1 MQSNLKKALIVEGGA
16 MRGVFS
22 TGVLDEFLQ
31 QDFNPFDIYYGVSA
45 GAANLAAYLA
55 NMPGRNLKIY
65 TDYALRPEFISLRK
79 YLKGGHLMDLDWL
92 WDVTIK
98 ELRLDLKKIYQT
110 GKPFIVC
117 LTEVL
122 SGQAEYRKT
131 SAKDLE
137 HLLKVSSAL
146 PILYRNF
153 PRVDGRPM
161 ADGGLADAIPVAE
174 AIRLGATEIMVLRSR
189 PYSYSKSESHLQA
202 LFNWRLKDYPLL
214 QKLMAGRAKRY
225 NDALALIRQPPDGVS
240 ITEICPPESFRPSR
254 LGKNVEILMQGYQ
267 QGRAEGN
274 EAIKD
279 WLGNQVPGP
288 STSKGQQKPLQS

>member
-1 MQSNLKKALIVEGGA
+1 MMQSHLNKALIVEGGA

-22 TGVLDEFLQ
+22 TGILDEFLE

-55 NMPGRNLKIY
+55 EMPGRNLKIY

-92 WDVTIK
+92 WEVTIK
-98 ELRLDLKKIYQT
+98 ELRLDLATIYRRR
-110 GKPFIVC
+110 KPFIVC

-122 SGQAEYRKT
+122 SGQAEYRQT

-174 AIRLGATEIMVLRSR
+174 AIRRGATRIMVLRSR
-189 PYSYSKSESHLQA
+189 PFSYTKSESHLQS
-202 LFNWRLKDYPLL
+202 LLNWRLKEYPELQQLL
-214 QKLMAGRAKRY
+214 ADRARRY
-225 NDALALIRQPPDGVS
+225 NETLELMRRPPAGVS
-240 ITEICPPESFRPSR
+240 IMEICPPESFKPSR
-254 LGKNVEILMQGYQ
+254 LGKNVDVLLQGYQ
-267 QGRAEGN
+267 QGREEGKR
-274 EAIKD
+274 AMQD
-279 WLGNQVPGP
+279 WQHGVTP
-288 STSKGQQKPLQS
+288 PLQPRAPLNS